1 MQVLVVNPPQQALPE
16 GTTELLQDAGWEFTT
31 ATDYRSAIETARTG
45 TVDAVI
51 MVQPDHCPPADR
63 SGDKTY
69 SEFNSLVRLIDAQ
82 RIAAVMLSDDYATAG
97 GNSHSLLEVVDRG
110 ISLPELRGRLAMI
123 DRYHGLLR
131 RLEQELHNMEQL
143 SKRLNNHFREVDQEM
158 RLAARLQRD
167 FLPDLRKPIG
177 NIRFATVF
185 RPASWVSG
193 DMFDVFRIDEE
204 HTGVYLADAVGHGMA
219 ASLLTMFIK
228 RAIVPKR
235 VEGDGYTIVDPAE
248 ILATLNDAL
257 ADQSLPDNQFV
268 TACYALINHRTLT
281 FRYARAGHPYPI
293 MLAKDGV
300 VSELKSTGGLLGL
313 SAGGQFPAF
322 ETRLEPGDKILFFT
336 DGVEL
341 MFQKESAQGSPDPK
355 SPKAPPDTQS
365 YPGVFESL
373 SALPIDEMMRQID
386 TRLDEETGSTSPRD
400 DVTIVGMEV
409 LPE

>member
-1 MQVLVVNPPQQALPE
+1 MQVLVVNPPQRALPE
-16 GTTELLQDAGWEFTT
+16 GTTELVRDSGWEYTT
-31 ATDYRSAIETARTG
+31 VTDYRLAIESARTG

-51 MVQPDHCPPADR
+51 MAHPDRC
-63 SGDKTY
+63 SLGDQSDDQSH
-69 SEFNSLVRLIDAQ
+69 SEFNSLVRLIDAK
-82 RIAAVMLSDDYATAG
+82 RIAAVVLSDGAAVGRGD
-97 GNSHSLLEVVDRG
+97 SHSLVDVVDSG

-131 RLEQELHNMEQL
+131 RLEHELHNMERL
-143 SKRLNNHFREVDQEM
+143 SKRLNRHFQEVDQEM
-158 RLAARLQRD
+158 GLAARLQRD

-193 DMFDVFRIDEE
+193 DMFDVFRIDED

-235 VEGDGYTIVDPAE
+235 VEGDGYTIVDPSE
-248 ILATLNDAL
+248 VLATLNDAL
-257 ADQSLPDNQFV
+257 VDQSLPDNQFV

-281 FRYARAGHPYPI
+281 FQYARGGHPYPI

-300 VSELKSTGGLLGL
+300 ISDLKSSGGLLGL
-313 SAGGQFPAF
+313 SAGERFPTF
-322 ETRLEPGDKILFFT
+322 ETRLYPGDKILLFT

-341 MFQKESAQGSPDPK
+341 AFQGDDGNAGEATLDPR
-355 SPKAPPDTQS
+355 AYQR
-365 YPGVFESL
+365 VFESL
-373 SALPIDEMMRQID
+373 AKCSVDEMMRRID
-386 TRLDEETGSTSPRD
+386 DTLEDSKGSVDARD
-400 DVTIVGMEV
+400 DLTLVGLEV
-409 LPE
+409 LESLHP